1 MMGVVIAATGKVA
14 SGMEGDAADGQTGA
28 SAGASSQPPGA
39 QGDET
44 LLVANASEAAPS
56 GTSGAARSPGAQRP
70 ARRERWARR
79 GRWAAR
85 LALVIVLLAG
95 ATLSLTPMGRS
106 ATRAALLFSPVIG
119 ADQSS
124 VLTATGDPVRHT
136 TEQFTTASDTVYLDI
151 YAPTTP
157 APLVPQGREGVIV
170 IAGVGD
176 NQQAPEL
183 VNLSEAMARS
193 GLVVMDMTTDV
204 LENFTISPVDTEA
217 VVQTFLRLARWPG
230 VDPHAIGFLG
240 LSGGG
245 ALACLSVVDPRIN
258 DQVAFVTLFGS
269 YYDATTMLG
278 DMGRRALLVD
288 GHYQPWQ
295 PISAPFDVPE
305 YVLAHAVASTLPP
318 DQSSLILGAFSQ
330 GGAPLGPSDLATLSP
345 AARAAYH
352 LLLGDEPT
360 QVAANI
366 AALSPA
372 MRTLLRQV
380 SPSAFVSQIH
390 APIYLLHD
398 RSDQYVPFTES
409 RDFAA
414 ELTRLGH
421 PHDFVEFSIF
431 SHVQIRPDLG
441 LGPLVTDGARLYRIL
456 YKILL
461 PAS

>member
-1 MMGVVIAATGKVA
+1 MTKPMRAE
-14 SGMEGDAADGQTGA
+14 M
-28 SAGASSQPPGA
+28 
-39 QGDET
+39 
-44 LLVANASEAAPS
+44 
-56 GTSGAARSPGAQRP
+56 
-70 ARRERWARR
+70 RRERWAWR

-85 LALVIVLLAG
+85 VALVIIFLAG

-119 ADQSS
+119 ADQSAI
-124 VLTATGDPVRHT
+124 LTATGDPIRHT
-136 TEQFTTASDTVYLDI
+136 TEQFATAADNVFLDI

-157 APLVPQGREGVIV
+157 APLVPGGREGVII

-193 GLVVMDMTTDV
+193 GLVVMDMTTDI
-204 LENFTISPVDTEA
+204 LENFTISPLDREA
-217 VVQTFLRLARWPG
+217 VVQTFQRLARWPG
-230 VDPHAIGFLG
+230 VNPHSVGFLG

-245 ALACLSVVDPRIN
+245 ALACISVVDPRIR
-258 DQVAFVTLFGS
+258 DQVAFLTLFGS
-269 YYDATTMLG
+269 YYDTTDMLS
-278 DMGRRALLVD
+278 DMGRRAILVN

-295 PISAPFDVPE
+295 PISTPFDVPE
-305 YVLAHAVASTLPP
+305 YVLAQAVASTLPP
-318 DQSSLILGAFSQ
+318 DQSALILGAFSQ
-330 GGAPLGPSDLATLSP
+330 GGAPLGPSDLAALSP

-352 LLLGDEPT
+352 LLLGDQPT

-380 SPSAFVSQIH
+380 SPSAVVTQIR

-398 RSDQYVPFTES
+398 RNDQYVPFTES
-409 RDFAA
+409 RDFDA
-414 ELTRLGH
+414 ELTRLGR

-441 LGPLVTDGARLYRIL
+441 LGPLITDGARLYRIL

-461 PAS
+461 PGS